1 MQESKNEIIA
11 YQPDE
16 TIRLEVRLE
25 SDTVWLNRHQMAQ
38 LFGRDVKTIGKHIT
52 NALQEELAVVSTVA
66 KFATVETK
74 QQSVVSIFATTASN
88 GKTYQVEYFNLD
100 VILSVGYRVKSPQG
114 ILFRRWANEILKKY
128 LLRGYAVND
137 RLDRLESKV
146 ARHDE
151 QIGLFLKT
159 ALPPVEG
166 VLFEGQI
173 CDAYATAMKLI
184 RSAQKS
190 LALIDNY
197 IDESVL
203 TMLAGRAPG
212 VVATIYTRHFSRK
225 LQLDLRRYNAQYPP
239 ITLKPC
245 RGIHDR
251 FLLIDGTVTY
261 HIGAS
266 LKDLGKTLFAFSR
279 LELPASEILDRL
291 T

>member
-1 MQESKNEIIA
+1 MPEEKNEIIV

-25 SDTVWLNRHQMAQ
+25 QESIWLTQLEIAT
-38 LFGRDVKTIGKHIT
+38 LFGVQKAAISKHLKNIF
-52 NALQEELAVVSTVA
+52 QSGELHTE
-66 KFATVETK
+66 ATVSKMETL
-74 QQSVVSIFATTASN
+74 QQEGARQVVRIQD
-88 GKTYQVEYFNLD
+88 YYNLD
-100 VILSVGYRVKSPQG
+100 AIIAVGYRVNSMCATRFHQ
-114 ILFRRWANEILKKY
+114 WATQVLRQY

-137 RLDRLESKV
+137 RLDRLENKV

-151 QIGLFLKT
+151 QIGLSLKT

-166 VLFEGQI
+166 VLFERQI

-184 RSAQKS
+184 RSAQNS

-225 LQLDLRRYNAQYPP
+225 LQLDLQRYNAQYPP

-245 RGIHDR
+245 RGVHDR

-266 LKDLGKTLFAFSR
+266 LKDLGKSLFAFSR

>member
-1 MQESKNEIIA
+1 MPEEKNEIIV

-25 SDTVWLNRHQMAQ
+25 QESIWLTQLEIAT
-38 LFGRDVKTIGKHIT
+38 LFGVQKAAISKHLKNIF
-52 NALQEELAVVSTVA
+52 QSGELHTE
-66 KFATVETK
+66 ATVSKMETL
-74 QQSVVSIFATTASN
+74 QQEGARQVVRIQD
-88 GKTYQVEYFNLD
+88 YYNLD
-100 VILSVGYRVKSPQG
+100 AIIAVGYRVNSMRATR
-114 ILFRRWANEILKKY
+114 FRQWATQVLRQY

-137 RLDRLESKV
+137 RLDRLENKV

-184 RSAQKS
+184 RSAQNS

-203 TMLAGRAPG
+203 TMLGGRAPR
-212 VVATIYTRHFSRK
+212 VVATIYTRHISRK
-225 LQLDLRRYNAQYPP
+225 LQLDLQRYNAQYPP

-245 RGIHDR
+245 RGVHDR

-266 LKDLGKTLFAFSR
+266 LKDLGKSLFAFSR

>member
-1 MQESKNEIIA
+1 
-11 YQPDE
+11 
-16 TIRLEVRLE
+16 
-25 SDTVWLNRHQMAQ
+25 
-38 LFGRDVKTIGKHIT
+38 
-52 NALQEELAVVSTVA
+52 
-66 KFATVETK
+66 
-74 QQSVVSIFATTASN
+74 
-88 GKTYQVEYFNLD
+88 
-100 VILSVGYRVKSPQG
+100 
-114 ILFRRWANEILKKY
+114 LKKY

-137 RLDRLESKV
+137 RLDRLENKV

-184 RSAQKS
+184 RSAQNS

-225 LQLDLRRYNAQYPP
+225 LQLDLQRYNAQYPP

-245 RGIHDR
+245 RNVHDR
-251 FLLIDGTVTY
+251 FLLIDEAVTY

-266 LKDLGKTLFAFSR
+266 LKDLG
-279 LELPASEILDRL
+279 
-291 T
+291 

>member
-1 MQESKNEIIA
+1 METLQQEGARQVVRIQDYYNLDAIIA
-11 YQPDE
+11 
-16 TIRLEVRLE
+16 
-25 SDTVWLNRHQMAQ
+25 
-38 LFGRDVKTIGKHIT
+38 
-52 NALQEELAVVSTVA
+52 
-66 KFATVETK
+66 
-74 QQSVVSIFATTASN
+74 
-88 GKTYQVEYFNLD
+88 
-100 VILSVGYRVKSPQG
+100 VGYRVNSMRATR
-114 ILFRRWANEILKKY
+114 FRQWATQVLRQY

-184 RSAQKS
+184 RSAQNS

-225 LQLDLRRYNAQYPP
+225 LQLDLQRYNAQYPP

-251 FLLIDGTVTY
+251 LLLIDGTVTY

-266 LKDLGKTLFAFSR
+266 LKDLGKSLSPSPDLSCRQVKSSA
-279 LELPASEILDRL
+279 D
-291 T
+291 

>member
-1 MQESKNEIIA
+1 MDELNNMQILHN
-11 YQPDE
+11 
-16 TIRLEVRLE
+16 IRRGRPL
-25 SDTVWLNRHQMAQ
+25 TVY
-38 LFGRDVKTIGKHIT
+38 
-52 NALQEELAVVSTVA
+52 S
-66 KFATVETK
+66 
-74 QQSVVSIFATTASN
+74 
-88 GKTYQVEYFNLD
+88 LD
-100 VILSVGYRVKSPQG
+100 VIISVGYRVKSLHG
-114 ILFRRWANEILKKY
+114 TLFRRWATGILKDY

-137 RLDRLESKV
+137 RLDRLENKV

-203 TMLAGRAPG
+203 TMLAGRAPD

-225 LQLDLRRYNAQYPP
+225 LQLDLQRYNAQYPP
-239 ITLKPC
+239 ITL
-245 RGIHDR
+245 
-251 FLLIDGTVTY
+251 
-261 HIGAS
+261 
-266 LKDLGKTLFAFSR
+266 
-279 LELPASEILDRL
+279 
-291 T
+291 

>member
-1 MQESKNEIIA
+1 MQESKNEIIV

-25 SDTVWLNRHQMAQ
+25 QESIWLTQLEIAT
-38 LFGRDVKTIGKHIT
+38 LFGVQKAAISKHLKNIF
-52 NALQEELAVVSTVA
+52 QSGELHRE
-66 KFATVETK
+66 ATVSKMETL
-74 QQSVVSIFATTASN
+74 QQEGARQVVRIQD
-88 GKTYQVEYFNLD
+88 YYNLD
-100 VILSVGYRVKSPQG
+100 AIIAVGYRVNSMRATR
-114 ILFRRWANEILKKY
+114 FRQWATQVLRQY

-137 RLDRLESKV
+137 RLDRLENKV

-225 LQLDLRRYNAQYPP
+225 LQLDLQRYNAQYPP

-251 FLLIDGTVTY
+251 FMLIDGTVTY

-266 LKDLGKTLFAFSR
+266 LKDLGKSLFAFSR